1 MVEVL
6 RLLTVAYDVL
16 GHESLPVSAWLAPL
30 AGSAGVLVLAW
41 VAPTRRWFE
50 TEADRR
56 LARAMASSPR
66 SPWRRGGELLA
77 QAVVLALTVW
87 WTPGVGADAWF
98 AVPLAAVAVALVS
111 WALQPLLTGIAAR
124 FGWLG
129 ALATALLGYFAI
141 LGAALW
147 VAPGIVVASPGWAF
161 VASWIFAALMAAVTW
176 AFSLGTDEYLL
187 THVARQAL
195 SDAPAAPSDGARGV
209 IMVQARRRACAA
221 PAGGTAGGK
230 SAHLVALDQGRH
242 PHVDR
247 VDGARAIDYA
257 GQPGGHPA
265 RLQRGH
271 PCLPLVGQG
280 PGPHAGR
287 QQACRCRCHRVAHL
301 RRQGPPCRRRGVDLQ
316 SLYGRCR
323 DRAPDDVCGGGW
335 GIGPGFLA
343 AVRGLLLPPGGV
355 CAGARDDGG
364 RDAEGGGAGAV
375 AGAPR
380 HRTAGGAPWVVHRP
394 AGRHQCDAAGPQH
407 GAGGRIDGARRE
419 GGLRRLRGLRRDRA
433 PCRRD
438 AAGVVGVAVRAR
450 PGARHARARRRL
462 GHRGAGVRHRGRVRP
477 RSKPGCHV
485 RATRGALPGGVHRG
499 AHRGQG
505 GADRA

>member
-1 MVEVL
+1 MTATARRERRPFSVVALVTLTFLAGTLDVALGAGLTAVGSGALAAVASNTTTLGVGVGLAVVGLAQLAVAVGLLRRSTNARVLLTVVEVL

-141 LGAALW
+141 LGVALW

-209 IMVQARRRACAA
+209 IMVQ
-221 PAGGTAGGK
+221 
-230 SAHLVALDQGRH
+230 LD
-242 PHVDR
+242 
-247 VDGARAIDYA
+247 
-257 GQPGGHPA
+257 
-265 RLQRGH
+265 
-271 PCLPLVGQG
+271 
-280 PGPHAGR
+280 
-287 QQACRCRCHRVAHL
+287 
-301 RRQGPPCRRRGVDLQ
+301 
-316 SLYGRCR
+316 
-323 DRAPDDVCGGGW
+323 
-335 GIGPGFLA
+335 
-343 AVRGLLLPPGGV
+343 
-355 CAGARDDGG
+355 
-364 RDAEGGGAGAV
+364 
-375 AGAPR
+375 
-380 HRTAGGAPWVVHRP
+380 
-394 AGRHQCDAAGPQH
+394 
-407 GAGGRIDGARRE
+407 
-419 GGLRRLRGLRRDRA
+419 
-433 PCRRD
+433 
-438 AAGVVGVAVRAR
+438 
-450 PGARHARARRRL
+450 
-462 GHRGAGVRHRGRVRP
+462 
-477 RSKPGCHV
+477 
-485 RATRGALPGGVHRG
+485 
-499 AHRGQG
+499 
-505 GADRA
+505 